1 MMRGSRNSA
10 FLFVLLACLLVSTL
24 QTFTSYG
31 QLPVLDVVVLRGA
44 TVIDGLG
51 NPPLANATVIVE
63 GDRIRSIVSGQD
75 PTYPTNATVI
85 DLSGKFM
92 IPGFVDTHV
101 HWEGWMGEI
110 FVNHGITSV
119 LAQAD
124 ISEEERFGSQGS
136 LSTPRVFHT
145 GGRPR
150 LSPSMSR
157 QEVRQS
163 MREYL
168 QKDPDV
174 AWFLQI
180 RENNRQVYGW
190 AAEEAHAAG
199 LAVFGHAQDAGEAI
213 DRGMDVI
220 EHVWAFAL
228 PLMSPQEMEDFQEGR
243 ILHWATYL
251 KEGSQLDELIQKA
264 ALGDVYLNPT
274 LAYEW
279 GALSPKIREREREIY
294 LMLSNPD
301 LSYFPKA
308 RGELLL
314 HRQRLIKIYSNR
326 YEHMPM
332 VSKLSPQ
339 DLQVLQD
346 ARINVQRFIRDY
358 VQGGGKIIAGT
369 DAPGVAS
376 PGLGIHHEME
386 LLVEAGLTPLQALQS
401 STSWGAEMLAG
412 YQGRRGNQRVGS
424 LQEGN
429 FADLVI
435 LEADPLK
442 DIANTKKIERVM
454 KGGKFIEFGYHPEFF
469 TAPPPSR
476 PLTQAPE
483 ISAISPHQVIEGVAD
498 LEIIIDGAG
507 FLTYS
512 VVKVDGV
519 SLATIFESPRRV
531 RATIPASLMEKALPD
546 RFRMAGPDTKVGVFG
561 DRSLSISV
569 LNPPPS
575 GGLSNSVSLMIQAEW
590 HAH

>member
-1 MMRGSRNSA
+1 MMGGSRNSA
-10 FLFVLLACLLVSTL
+10 FLFVLLACLLVSTF
-24 QTFTSYG
+24 QSSISYG
-31 QLPVLDVVVLRGA
+31 QLPVLDFVVLRGA

-51 NPPLANATVIVE
+51 NPPLNNATVVVE
-63 GDRIRSIVSGQD
+63 GDRIRSILSGQN
-75 PTYPTNATVI
+75 PTFPTDATVI
-85 DLSGKFM
+85 DVSGKFI

-110 FVNHGITSV
+110 FINHGITSV
-119 LAQAD
+119 LAQGD
-124 ISEEERFGSQGS
+124 ISKEERFASQGS
-136 LSTPRVFHT
+136 LSTPRMFHT

-150 LSPSMSR
+150 LLPSMSR
-157 QEVRQS
+157 QEVGQA

-168 QKDPDV
+168 LKDPDV

-180 RENNRQVYGW
+180 RENNSQVYGW
-190 AAEEAHAAG
+190 AAEQAHAAG
-199 LAVFGHAQDAGEAI
+199 LAVFGHAQDAGEAM
-213 DRGMDVI
+213 DHGMDAV

-228 PLMSPQEMEDFQEGR
+228 PLMSAQEMEDFEEGR

-251 KEGSQLDELIQKA
+251 KEGKQLDELIQKA
-264 ALGDVYLNPT
+264 ARNDVYLNPT

-294 LMLSNPD
+294 LMLRNPD
-301 LSYFPKA
+301 LSYFPKT

-314 HRQRLIKIYSNR
+314 HRQRLIKTYSNR

-332 VSKLSPQ
+332 VSKLSPE
-339 DLQVLQD
+339 DLQAVQEG
-346 ARINVQRFIRDY
+346 RRNVQRFIKSY
-358 VQGGGKIIAGT
+358 VQGGAKIIAGT

-386 LLVEAGLTPLQALQS
+386 LLVEAGLTPMQALQS
-401 STSWGAEMLAG
+401 STSWGAELLAG

-424 LQEGN
+424 LQDGN
-429 FADLVI
+429 FADLVV
-435 LEADPLK
+435 LEADPLE

-454 KGGKFIEFGYHPEFF
+454 KAGKFIEFGYHPEFF

-483 ISAISPHQVIEGVAD
+483 ISALSPHKVIEGSPD
-498 LEIIIDGAG
+498 LEIVIDGAG

-590 HAH
+590 HLQ

>member
-1 MMRGSRNSA
+1 M
-10 FLFVLLACLLVSTL
+10 
-24 QTFTSYG
+24 
-31 QLPVLDVVVLRGA
+31 
-44 TVIDGLG
+44 
-51 NPPLANATVIVE
+51 
-63 GDRIRSIVSGQD
+63 
-75 PTYPTNATVI
+75 
-85 DLSGKFM
+85 
-92 IPGFVDTHV
+92 
-101 HWEGWMGEI
+101 
-110 FVNHGITSV
+110 
-119 LAQAD
+119 
-124 ISEEERFGSQGS
+124 
-136 LSTPRVFHT
+136 
-145 GGRPR
+145 
-150 LSPSMSR
+150 
-157 QEVRQS
+157 
-163 MREYL
+163 
-168 QKDPDV
+168 

-199 LAVFGHAQDAGEAI
+199 LAVFGHAQDAGEVI

-251 KEGSQLDELIQKA
+251 KEGSQLDGLIQKA

-274 LAYEW
+274 LAYGW
-279 GALSPKIREREREIY
+279 GALSPKIRELEREIY

-308 RGELLL
+308 RGDLLL
-314 HRQRLIKIYSNR
+314 HRQRLVKIYSNR

-346 ARINVQRFIRDY
+346 ARINVQRFIKDY

-386 LLVEAGLTPLQALQS
+386 LLVEAGITPMQALQS

-435 LEADPLK
+435 LEADPFK
-442 DIANTKKIERVM
+442 DIANTKRIERVM

-469 TAPPPSR
+469 TALPSSR

-519 SLATIFESPRRV
+519 SLATLFESLRRV
-531 RATIPASLMEKALPD
+531 RATVPASLMEKALPD

-569 LNPPPS
+569 LNPSPS
-575 GGLSNSVSLMIQAEW
+575 GGLSNSVSLMMQAGW
-590 HAH
+590 HAQ

>member
-10 FLFVLLACLLVSTL
+10 FLFVLLACLLESA
-24 QTFTSYG
+24 FESSTSYG
-31 QLPVLDVVVLRGA
+31 QLPVLDVVVLKGA

-51 NPPLANATVIVE
+51 NPPLADATVIVE

-75 PTYPTNATVI
+75 PTYPTDATVI

-136 LSTPRVFHT
+136 PSTPRVFHT

-157 QEVRQS
+157 QEVRQA

-339 DLQVLQD
+339 DLQVLRMQESTCSD
-346 ARINVQRFIRDY
+346 SSRTMSRA
-358 VQGGGKIIAGT
+358 GG
-369 DAPGVAS
+369 
-376 PGLGIHHEME
+376 
-386 LLVEAGLTPLQALQS
+386 
-401 STSWGAEMLAG
+401 
-412 YQGRRGNQRVGS
+412 
-424 LQEGN
+424 
-429 FADLVI
+429 
-435 LEADPLK
+435 
-442 DIANTKKIERVM
+442 
-454 KGGKFIEFGYHPEFF
+454 
-469 TAPPPSR
+469 
-476 PLTQAPE
+476 
-483 ISAISPHQVIEGVAD
+483 
-498 LEIIIDGAG
+498 
-507 FLTYS
+507 
-512 VVKVDGV
+512 
-519 SLATIFESPRRV
+519 
-531 RATIPASLMEKALPD
+531 
-546 RFRMAGPDTKVGVFG
+546 
-561 DRSLSISV
+561 RSLPV
-569 LNPPPS
+569 PMPRGGQPGTGHPS
-575 GGLSNSVSLMIQAEW
+575 
-590 HAH
+590 

>member
-1 MMRGSRNSA
+1 MRGSRNSA
-10 FLFVLLACLLVSTL
+10 FLFVLLAGLLVSTF
-24 QTFTSYG
+24 QSSTSYG
-31 QLPVLDVVVLRGA
+31 QLPVLDVVVLKG
-44 TVIDGLG
+44 
-51 NPPLANATVIVE
+51 ATVIVE

-75 PTYPTNATVI
+75 PTYPTDATVI

-150 LSPSMSR
+150 LSPSMNR
-157 QEVRQS
+157 QEVRQA

-168 QKDPDV
+168 QKDPHM

-301 LSYFPKA
+301 LSYFPKT

-314 HRQRLIKIYSNR
+314 HRQRLIKIYSNL

-339 DLQVLQD
+339 DLQVLQE
-346 ARINVQRFIRDY
+346 ARINVQRFIKDY

-386 LLVEAGLTPLQALQS
+386 LLVEAGLTPMQALQS
-401 STSWGAEMLAG
+401 STSWGAEMLAD
-412 YQGRRGNQRVGS
+412 YQGRRGNQSVGS

-435 LEADPLK
+435 LEADPFK
-442 DIANTKKIERVM
+442 DIANTKRIERVM
-454 KGGKFIEFGYHPEFF
+454 KGGKFIEFGYHPEFL
-469 TAPPPSR
+469 TALPSSR

-498 LEIIIDGAG
+498 LEIIIDGGG

-512 VVKVDGV
+512 VVKVDGI
-519 SLATIFESPRRV
+519 SLATLFESPRRV
-531 RATIPASLMEKALPD
+531 RATVPASLMEKALPD

-569 LNPPPS
+569 LNPFPS
-575 GGLSNSVSLMIQAEW
+575 GGLSNSVSLMIQAGW
-590 HAH
+590 HAQ

>member
-1 MMRGSRNSA
+1 MSA
-10 FLFVLLACLLVSTL
+10 VQS
-24 QTFTSYG
+24 SIGYG
-31 QLPVLDVVVLRGA
+31 QLPVLDFVVLRGA

-51 NPPLANATVIVE
+51 NPPLNNATVVVE
-63 GDRIRSIVSGQD
+63 GDRIRSILSGQD
-75 PTYPTNATVI
+75 PTFPTDATVI
-85 DLSGKFM
+85 DVSGKFI

-110 FVNHGITSV
+110 FINHGITSV
-119 LAQAD
+119 LAQGD
-124 ISEEERFGSQGS
+124 ISKEERFASQGS
-136 LSTPRVFHT
+136 LSTPRMFHT

-150 LSPSMSR
+150 LLPSMSR
-157 QEVRQS
+157 QEVSQA

-168 QKDPDV
+168 LKEPDV

-190 AAEEAHAAG
+190 AAEQAHAAG
-199 LAVFGHAQDAGEAI
+199 LAVFGHAQDAGEAM
-213 DRGMDVI
+213 DHGMDAV

-228 PLMSPQEMEDFQEGR
+228 PLMSAQEMEDFEEGR

-251 KEGSQLDELIQKA
+251 KEGKQLDELIEKA
-264 ALGDVYLNPT
+264 ARNDVYLNPT

-294 LMLSNPD
+294 LMLRNPD

-314 HRQRLIKIYSNR
+314 HRQRLIKTYSNR

-332 VSKLSPQ
+332 VSKLSPE
-339 DLQVLQD
+339 DLQAVQEG
-346 ARINVQRFIRDY
+346 RRNVQRFIKSY
-358 VQGGGKIIAGT
+358 VQGGAKIIAGT

-386 LLVEAGLTPLQALQS
+386 LLVEAGLTPMQALQS
-401 STSWGAEMLAG
+401 STSWGAELLAG

-424 LQEGN
+424 LQDGN
-429 FADLVI
+429 FADLVV
-435 LEADPLK
+435 LEADPLE

-454 KGGKFIEFGYHPEFF
+454 KAGKFIEFGYHPEFF

-483 ISAISPHQVIEGVAD
+483 ISALSPHRVIEGSPD
-498 LEIIIDGAG
+498 LEIVIDGAG

-531 RATIPASLMEKALPD
+531 RVTIPASLMEQAIPD

-590 HAH
+590 HLQ

>member
-10 FLFVLLACLLVSTL
+10 FLFVLVACLLVSTL
-24 QTFTSYG
+24 QSSTSYG

-51 NPPLANATVIVE
+51 NPPLANATVVVE
-63 GDRIRSIVSGQD
+63 GDRIRSIFSGQD
-75 PTYPTNATVI
+75 PTYPTDATVI

-228 PLMSPQEMEDFQEGR
+228 PLMSPQEMEEFQEGR

-346 ARINVQRFIRDY
+346 ARINVQRFIKDY
-358 VQGGGKIIAGT
+358 VQAGG
-369 DAPGVAS
+369 
-376 PGLGIHHEME
+376 
-386 LLVEAGLTPLQALQS
+386 
-401 STSWGAEMLAG
+401 
-412 YQGRRGNQRVGS
+412 
-424 LQEGN
+424 
-429 FADLVI
+429 
-435 LEADPLK
+435 
-442 DIANTKKIERVM
+442 
-454 KGGKFIEFGYHPEFF
+454 
-469 TAPPPSR
+469 
-476 PLTQAPE
+476 
-483 ISAISPHQVIEGVAD
+483 
-498 LEIIIDGAG
+498 
-507 FLTYS
+507 
-512 VVKVDGV
+512 
-519 SLATIFESPRRV
+519 
-531 RATIPASLMEKALPD
+531 
-546 RFRMAGPDTKVGVFG
+546 
-561 DRSLSISV
+561 RSL
-569 LNPPPS
+569 PEPMPGCGQPGTGHPS
-575 GGLSNSVSLMIQAEW
+575 
-590 HAH
+590 